1 MDLINRNVLLKNNI
15 MVIQKLIQNEDG
27 TYYAVLKYKTADG
40 YNVTIDVPKCTFE
53 DVSIYS
59 GLVVK
64 SIEEQPLFEMVVCED
79 ENENR
84 FATM

>member
-1 MDLINRNVLLKNNI
+1 

-27 TYYAVLKYKTADG
+27 TYHAVLKTKTADG

-53 DVSIYS
+53 DASIYN

-64 SIEEQPLFEMVVCED
+64 SIEEQPLFEMVVCEEPYERD
-79 ENENR
+79 R
-84 FATM
+84 

>member
-1 MDLINRNVLLKNNI
+1 

-27 TYYAVLKYKTADG
+27 TYYAVLKTKTADG

-53 DVSIYS
+53 DASIYN

-64 SIEEQPLFEMVVCED
+64 NIEEQPLFEMVVCKEPYERD
-79 ENENR
+79 R
-84 FATM
+84 